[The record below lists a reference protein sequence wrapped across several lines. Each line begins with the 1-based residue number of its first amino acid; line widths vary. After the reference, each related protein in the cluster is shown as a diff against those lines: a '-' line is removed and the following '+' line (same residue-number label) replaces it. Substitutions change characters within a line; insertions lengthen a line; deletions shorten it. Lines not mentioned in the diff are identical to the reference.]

1 MKIYNIQNNVL
12 TVVEVTT
19 VQLQSSEAIT
29 VSSLS
34 SNSTSETT
42 SLDLRANGVRS
53 PNQAISRIKKKGAK
67 IKSVRRNITDEF
79 GKEHKRI
86 ACYTLLGW
94 K

>member
-53 PNQAISRIKKKGAK
+53 PNQAIGRINKKGAW
-67 IKSVRRNITDEF
+67 IEPEVLDSIDSNISARD
-79 GKEHKRI
+79 G
-86 ACYTLLGW
+86 GVV
-94 K
+94 

>member
-53 PNQAISRIKKKGAK
+53 PNQAIGRIKKKGAW
-67 IKSVRRNITDEF
+67 IEPEVLDSIDSNISPRD
-79 GKEHKRI
+79 G
-86 ACYTLLGW
+86 GVV
-94 K
+94 

>member
-34 SNSTSETT
+34 SNSTSETI

-53 PNQAISRIKKKGAK
+53 PNQAIGRIKKKGAW
-67 IKSVRRNITDEF
+67 IEPEVLDSIDPNISPRD
-79 GKEHKRI
+79 G
-86 ACYTLLGW
+86 GVV
-94 K
+94 